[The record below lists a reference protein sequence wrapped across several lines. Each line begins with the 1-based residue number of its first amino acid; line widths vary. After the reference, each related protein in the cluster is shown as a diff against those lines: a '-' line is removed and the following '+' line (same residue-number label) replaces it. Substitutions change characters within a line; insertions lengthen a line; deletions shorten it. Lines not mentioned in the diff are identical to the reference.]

1 MLWAT
6 VVSVVR
12 VTIAGRTELEA
23 AVEHCRLDKL
33 VCDGLLAVIAQYGL
47 DVLPCL
53 DAVDVLHVEK
63 QTSLT
68 LWGEFKRDVIPCNC
82 YRVRHL
88 QAARAR
94 RLPAAV
100 VFHLHPNGI
109 AAHVVYL
116 RLHGPTHAHGIQ
128 ASKDVKLSNISRS
141 LNESIALIKT
151 ENRLSRNL
159 ASEDL
164 SARINRWI
172 CWEGAGWVDE
182 DTVLAVDLSDL
193 RKNFAKKMEN
203 LAKVRDGSTGQIVD
217 GY

>member
-1 MLWAT
+1 
-6 VVSVVR
+6 
-12 VTIAGRTELEA
+12 
-23 AVEHCRLDKL
+23 
-33 VCDGLLAVIAQYGL
+33 
-47 DVLPCL
+47 
-53 DAVDVLHVEK
+53 
-63 QTSLT
+63 
-68 LWGEFKRDVIPCNC
+68 
-82 YRVRHL
+82 
-88 QAARAR
+88 
-94 RLPAAV
+94 
-100 VFHLHPNGI
+100 
-109 AAHVVYL
+109 
-116 RLHGPTHAHGIQ
+116 
-128 ASKDVKLSNISRS
+128 

-172 CWEGAGWVDE
+172 CWERAVWVDE